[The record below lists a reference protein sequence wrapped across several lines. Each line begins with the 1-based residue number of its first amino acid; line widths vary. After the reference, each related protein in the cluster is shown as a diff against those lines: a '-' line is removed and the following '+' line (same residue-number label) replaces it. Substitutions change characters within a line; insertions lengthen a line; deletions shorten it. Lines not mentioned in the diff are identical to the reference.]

1 MAVIIDTNIVLDIVT
16 DDPSWAGRADHAL
29 RQHRVQGALINPV
42 IYAELC
48 TGAPSQDDVDE
59 IVHDLK
65 LDFREIPKSGLFLAA
80 RAYRQYRSN
89 GGTKTSPL
97 PDFFIGAHA
106 EILGCS
112 ILTRDPKR
120 YRTYFPKVTLICP

>member
-1 MAVIIDTNIVLDIVT
+1 MAVIIDTNLILDIVI
-16 DDPSWAGRADHAL
+16 DDSSWAALADDAL
-29 RQHRVQGALINPV
+29 RQHRGHGTFINPV

-48 TGAPSQDDVDE
+48 TGAPTQDYVDE
-59 IVHDLK
+59 IVADLK
-65 LDFREIPKSGLFLAA
+65 LDYWEIPKAGLFVAA

-106 EILGCS
+106 EILGCP
-112 ILTRDPKR
+112 ILTRDLKR
-120 YRTYFPKVTLICP
+120 YRTYFPKVTLISP